1 MSFIGVKRVVNLLT
15 DNRFILTPQILKFI
29 KTDLSK
35 VMQVVNEK

>member
-1 MSFIGVKRVVNLLT
+1 MYRCEKSGKFIDR